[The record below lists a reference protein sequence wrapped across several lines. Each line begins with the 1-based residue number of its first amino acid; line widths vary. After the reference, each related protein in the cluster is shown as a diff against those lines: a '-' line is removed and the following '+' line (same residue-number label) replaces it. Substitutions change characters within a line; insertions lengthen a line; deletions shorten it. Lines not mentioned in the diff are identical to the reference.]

1 MPAQKKAGSKRK
13 LIGEQEIPGG
23 QVRGSTETGKN
34 RGLREQRQVILVLS
48 RNALPLVEVARS
60 AEADSGRCATQSV
73 QKRKAVPVLRGL
85 EQREQPVALLIRR
98 RATQYTPARCVPSTS
113 GRIIPLLVL
122 LKVPQIKFCRFTAP
136 PFFRKIPRRPG
147 MRQRIHPYLRPAG
160 SHSRI
165 RRKRGT
171 NATSFLVQIR
181 VAYEE
186 LGAGLA
192 NFRAKQHQPQV
203 LGCDTLA
210 SHFKTMGSHGKT
222 RALTVQTVFQTLLH
236 FS

>member
-1 MPAQKKAGSKRK
+1 MPGQKKAGSKRK

-23 QVRGSTETGKN
+23 QVRGSRPGKN
-34 RGLREQRQVILVLS
+34 RGAERAATGDLGPEP
-48 RNALPLVEVARS
+48 NPLPLVEVARS

-73 QKRKAVPVLRGL
+73 QKRKAVPSCAGWSKNESNLWRCSSGGG
-85 EQREQPVALLIRR
+85 QPNIHLPDAS
-98 RATQYTPARCVPSTS
+98 PARPAESS
-113 GRIIPLLVL
+113 ALLVL
-122 LKVPQIKFCRFTAP
+122 RKVPQIKFCRFTAP

-147 MRQRIHPYLRPAG
+147 IQRIHLYLRPAG

-171 NATSFLVQIR
+171 NATSFLMQIR